1 MAADDGSMR
10 LPANLGSRMGAG
22 ALRPPLP
29 VRRLTA
35 RAWERLRR
43 DESGFTIVEVIVA
56 TVVLV
61 VGLLTTFLM
70 LNVAVH
76 SSSDVRERENGVA
89 LARQVAEDARSIPY
103 AQLSSSSLN
112 STLQGY
118 PGLANTSGGSTW
130 TVKRAGYTYTITDSL
145 TGLNDPKDTTGATDV
160 KQFTV
165 NVSWGTFQGK
175 TWTYSES
182 AIISRAGQ
190 DPGLQASNLQL
201 ASPSCSTAGVQSSSC
216 PTSAVITSA
225 GITSL
230 QFSVTAPTGTQN
242 VDWYLNG
249 VKQSS
254 WSGSAPSSGTTW
266 TSTSWSLSG
275 VSDGTYTVAAAAEDS
290 TGVDGPSVTMTVR
303 LIRNVPSA
311 PTVTGYGFNMNLPS
325 GPSRAAEFQWNSN
338 PELNVVG
345 YDIYYNGTKICQTDL
360 NTSYQSCG
368 ANGHSAW
375 CVSTT
380 QCIDLAPPDPSSSN
394 LTYTVKALYY
404 DANNNL
410 QEGTGR
416 NVTLASGNPTAP
428 LAPALVSLSVQVQPD
443 DSAILTWTP
452 SVSTVNFY
460 RIYRDGNGYTNRYDT
475 ISASSCS
482 ATACTYHDTN
492 RTTSHQYY
500 ISAVGGTTAGANM
513 AESPLVGPVSG

>member
-1 MAADDGSMR
+1 MRRIAADDGFMR
-10 LPANLGSRMGAG
+10 LPANLGSRTGAG
-22 ALRPPLP
+22 ALGPALP
-29 VRRLTA
+29 VRKVVA
-35 RAWERLRR
+35 RARELAG

-61 VGLLTTFLM
+61 IGLLTTFLM
-70 LNVAVH
+70 LNVSLH
-76 SSSDVRERENGVA
+76 SSADVRERENGVS

-103 AQLSSSSLN
+103 SQLSSAN
-112 STLQGY
+112 ITSTLQGY
-118 PGLANTSGGSTW
+118 PGLANTSSGSSW

-145 TGLNDPKDTTGATDV
+145 SGLNDPKDTSGATDV

-165 NVSWGTFQGK
+165 NVSWGSFQGQ
-175 TWTYSES
+175 THTYSES
-182 AIISRAGQ
+182 AIMSRAGQ

-216 PTSAVITSA
+216 PTSAVITSS

-230 QFSVTAPTGTQN
+230 QFSVTAPSGTQN
-242 VDWYLNG
+242 VVWYLNG
-249 VKQSS
+249 VKQTS

-266 TSTSWSLSG
+266 TSNSWSLSG
-275 VSDGTYTVAAAAEDS
+275 VSDGSYTVAAAAEDS
-290 TGVDGPSVTMTVR
+290 SGIDGPAVTMSVR

-311 PTVTGYGFNMNLPS
+311 PTVTGYGFNPSLPNYS
-325 GPSRAAEFQWNSN
+325 GTVAEFQWNAN
-338 PELNVVG
+338 PENNIVG
-345 YDIYYNGTKICQTDL
+345 YRIYSPSGTKICETNL

-368 ANGHSAW
+368 SNAW
-375 CVSTT
+375 CLDTRH
-380 QCIDLAPPDPSSSN
+380 CIDLSPPSTSASN

-410 QEGTGR
+410 QEGTGQS
-416 NVTLASGNPTAP
+416 VTLASGTPTAP
-428 LAPALVSLSVQVQPD
+428 QPPALVSLSVQVQPD
-443 DSAILTWTP
+443 DTAILTWTP

-482 ATACTYHDTN
+482 ATSCTYHDTN
-492 RTTSHQYY
+492 RGSPHDYY

-513 AESPLVGPVSG
+513 AESALVGPVTG